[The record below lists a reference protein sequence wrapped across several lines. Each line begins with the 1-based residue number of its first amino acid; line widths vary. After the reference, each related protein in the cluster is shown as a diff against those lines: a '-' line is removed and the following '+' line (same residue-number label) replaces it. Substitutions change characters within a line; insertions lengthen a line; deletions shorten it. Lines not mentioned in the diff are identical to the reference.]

1 MLTEKESKE
10 KEPDKKEEPKPE
22 PKKKKVASGNLIVTP
37 DDVSA
42 RDGAYYILHT
52 LVGARNAG
60 MITLGKDVK
69 VGADGGSITVV
80 STGEGSGAVK
90 RGSVGRGGV
99 KKDLKQAEML
109 SVSEPKKLMTSLGV
123 ASPAPASEANDIDKV
138 LFVLRQALYGNPAMR
153 KAFTGVRKL

>member
-1 MLTEKESKE
+1 MLTEKETKE
-10 KEPDKKEEPKPE
+10 KEPDKKEQPE
-22 PKKKKVASGNLIVTP
+22 PEKKKKASSGNLIVTP

-60 MITLGKDVK
+60 MMNLGKDIR

-80 STGEGSGAVK
+80 STGGGKGAVK

-109 SVSEPKKLMTSLGV
+109 SVSEPKKLMKSLGV
-123 ASPAPASEANDIDKV
+123 ASPAPASEANDLDKV
-138 LFVLRQALYGNPAMR
+138 LFILRQALYGNPTMR

>member
-1 MLTEKESKE
+1 MLTEKETKE
-10 KEPDKKEEPKPE
+10 KEPDKKEQPE
-22 PKKKKVASGNLIVTP
+22 PEKKKKASSGNLIVTP
-37 DDVSA
+37 DDVNA

-60 MITLGKDVK
+60 MMNLGKDIR

-80 STGEGSGAVK
+80 STGDGKGAVK

-109 SVSEPKKLMTSLGV
+109 SVSEPKKLMKSLGV
-123 ASPAPASEANDIDKV
+123 ASPAPASEANDLDKV
-138 LFVLRQALYGNPAMR
+138 LFILRQALYGNPTMR

>member
-1 MLTEKESKE
+1 MLTEKETKE

-22 PKKKKVASGNLIVTP
+22 DKKKKVASGNLIVTP

-42 RDGAYYILHT
+42 RDGAYYILHA

-60 MITLGKDVK
+60 MINLGKDIR

-80 STGEGSGAVK
+80 STGDGKGAVK

-109 SVSEPKKLMTSLGV
+109 SVSEPKKLMAKLGV
-123 ASPAPASEANDIDKV
+123 ASPAPASEANDLDKV
-138 LFVLRQALYGNPAMR
+138 LFILRQALYGNPTMR